1 VAATHPGFRPRPP
14 PATMSGPGPSRAPPM
29 QPLLL
34 AIPLGLVTGAMLGVL
49 GAGGS
54 VLTVPA
60 LVYLLDQPVGMA
72 TTAALV
78 IVSANAALG
87 AGENARRRTVD
98 VRLAAEIAASSI
110 CGALLG
116 SWLNHMASGTT
127 VLVLLALVMLA
138 SAWSLWRGGPTRDRV
153 APGRRVLRHVLIAL
167 LGFAIGVLTGFFGVG
182 GGFLIVPALILLLGL
197 PARLAIGTSLL
208 VITVT
213 GLAGLGG
220 HLLQGGIAW
229 GVTLAFAAAGL
240 AGVWLGARGSVRA
253 SGETLSRAFA
263 AMLVL
268 VAVFLLA
275 TNGIAVA

>member
-1 VAATHPGFRPRPP
+1 
-14 PATMSGPGPSRAPPM
+14 M
-29 QPLLL
+29 QPLVL
-34 AIPLGLVTGAMLGVL
+34 AIPLGLAAGAMLGLL

-54 VLTVPA
+54 ILTVPA
-60 LVYLLDQPVGMA
+60 LVYVLGQPVEGA

-87 AGENARRRTVD
+87 AGENARRRAVD
-98 VRLAAEIAASSI
+98 VRLAIRLAAASV
-110 CGALLG
+110 CGALVG
-116 SWLNHMASGTT
+116 SWLNHMVAGTT
-127 VLVLLALVMLA
+127 VLFLLALLMLG
-138 SAWSLWRGGPTRDRV
+138 SAWSLWRGGPTHDRV
-153 APGRRVLRHVLIAL
+153 APGRRVLRQVLIGAL
-167 LGFAIGVLTGFFGVG
+167 GLAIGLLTGFFGVG
-182 GGFLIVPALILLLGL
+182 GGFLIVPALILLLGV
-197 PARLAIGTSLL
+197 PVRLAIGTSLL

-220 HLLQGGIAW
+220 HLMQGGVDW

-240 AGVWLGARGSVRA
+240 AGVWLGARGSIRA

-275 TNGIAVA
+275 KNGAALA